1 MVDKSKGISWKKDPY
16 KYDFYYR
23 DPKGKV
29 ILKVYKES
37 ILYYYKEF
45 ISSLEK
51 AIREN
56 ISLERKE
63 EIKQERKQILDT
75 IEQALDIIFS
85 DTYAKILTYENVI
98 MFEFL
103 HTLYDKH
110 GDDNYPKE
118 KKKCSKEEMVAL

>member
-1 MVDKSKGISWKKDPY
+1 M
-16 KYDFYYR
+16 
-23 DPKGKV
+23 
-29 ILKVYKES
+29 
-37 ILYYYKEF
+37 YYYKEF

-51 AIREN
+51 ATREN

-98 MFEFL
+98 IFEFL

-118 KKKCSKEEMVAL
+118 KKKYSKEEMVGIIDYICNFGQECKLNRIFIGKELSL